1 MRHDIISASSLVSMI
16 QIYSSAGRIVQSQ
29 HTVLISGNWHLR
41 WSDRHAER
49 RCYSFYIVCALAQA
63 ASPPSVLWAFTI
75 DLLSQTMAS
84 SQDYLY
90 ASENLFWQWCRSG
103 SWCDLQ
109 CPAHRLMP
117 HHAVMSMARCG
128 SWWLALHTHTHSLSL
143 LLEIEIWSNRDP
155 MDSIIIYDGG

>member
-1 MRHDIISASSLVSMI
+1 MHPHWCRWYKFIRALVELCRANIQCSSVAIGTSDDRIDTQSA
-16 QIYSSAGRIVQSQ
+16 A
-29 HTVLISGNWHLR
+29 
-41 WSDRHAER
+41 R